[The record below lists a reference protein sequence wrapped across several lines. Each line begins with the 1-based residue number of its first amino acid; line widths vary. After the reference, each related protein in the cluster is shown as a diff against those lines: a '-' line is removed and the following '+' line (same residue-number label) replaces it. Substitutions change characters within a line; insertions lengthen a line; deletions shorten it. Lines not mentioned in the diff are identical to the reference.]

1 MKLEAVLTRVSLQKG
16 IMTRIFE
23 ATVNGDSIKA
33 STDNKKIIGVS

>member
-33 STDNKKIIGVS
+33 NTDNKKIIGVS